1 MADDSISANAGARS
15 PDLSRRRLIAGATTL
30 LVLPVIP
37 RFAHAASIVA
47 VRTWPADEY
56 TRVTLEMDS
65 ELKAEHFTLDGPD
78 RLVVDI
84 EGLTLNSTLNE
95 LVSKVRPNDPY
106 IGAVRVGQNRPNVVR
121 MVLDLKQ
128 PVAPQIFTLKPIG
141 EYKYRLV
148 LDLYPKVAQD
158 PLLALMDTK
167 DPDPLAD
174 VLEQLAQQTNEAPI
188 PSVQGQTVP
197 QTARKPDLPSPPA
210 SSGSAPSRPAPA
222 RPTTPAPAPAPS
234 PRRNRNILVALDP
247 GHGGEDPGA
256 IGRSGTREKD
266 IVLAIARRLK
276 KLIDATPGMQAYIT
290 RDGDYFLPL
299 HVRVQ
304 KARRVKADLFVS
316 IHADAW
322 IKPTARGSSVY
333 ALSQTGATS
342 TMARLMAKRENEAD
356 LIGGVNLGTHNAQVA
371 KVLLDL
377 STAAQI
383 NDSIRVGGKIL
394 NEIGKIN
401 RLHKRQVERAGF
413 AVLRAPDI
421 PSILVETAFI
431 SNPTEEKLLRS
442 SSYQDQ
448 VARAMLAGIQGYFRD
463 SPALAQR

>member
-1 MADDSISANAGARS
+1 MADDSISRGAGSA
-15 PDLSRRRLIAGATTL
+15 DFNLDRRRLIAGATTL
-30 LVLPVIP
+30 LVLPVVP
-37 RFAHAASIVA
+37 RIANAASIVA

-84 EGLTLNSTLNE
+84 QGLTLNTTLNE
-95 LVSKVRPNDPY
+95 LISKVRPDDPY
-106 IGAVRVGQNRPNVVR
+106 IGTVRVGQNRPDVVR
-121 MVLDLKQ
+121 LVLDLKQ

-158 PLLALMDTK
+158 PLMAILDSK

-174 VLEQLAQQTNEAPI
+174 VLEQLAQQNSDAPI

-197 QTARKPDLPSPPA
+197 QVAKKPDLPSPP
-210 SSGSAPSRPAPA
+210 SGAAKPRSAP
-222 RPTTPAPAPAPS
+222 TPAPAPTNKRS
-234 PRRNRNILVALDP
+234 GHILVALDP

-256 IGRSGTREKD
+256 IGRAGTREKD
-266 IVLAIARRLK
+266 IVLSIARRLK
-276 KLIDATPGMQAYIT
+276 RMIDATPGMKAYLT
-290 RDGDYFLPL
+290 RDGDYFVPL

-304 KARRVKADLFVS
+304 KARRVKADLFIS

-333 ALSQTGATS
+333 ALSQNGATS
-342 TMARLMAKRENEAD
+342 TMARMMAKRENDAD
-356 LIGGVNLGTHNAQVA
+356 LVGGVNLGSHNAQVA

-383 NDSIRVGGKIL
+383 NDSIRVGGKVL
-394 NEIGKIN
+394 QEIGRIN

-413 AVLRAPDI
+413 AVLKAPDI

-442 SSYQDQ
+442 SKYQDQ
-448 VARAMLAGIQGYFRD
+448 VARAMLQGIQGYFKD
-463 SPALAQR
+463 SPALARRS

>member
-1 MADDSISANAGARS
+1 M
-15 PDLSRRRLIAGATTL
+15 
-30 LVLPVIP
+30 
-37 RFAHAASIVA
+37 
-47 VRTWPADEY
+47 
-56 TRVTLEMDS
+56 
-65 ELKAEHFTLDGPD
+65 
-78 RLVVDI
+78 
-84 EGLTLNSTLNE
+84 TLNRTLNE
-95 LVSKVRPNDPY
+95 LVSKVRANDPY
-106 IGAVRVGQNRPNVVR
+106 INTVRVGQNRPGVVR
-121 MVLDLKQ
+121 LVLDLKQ

-158 PLLALMDTK
+158 PLLAIMDSK

-174 VLEQLAQQTNEAPI
+174 VLEQLAQQSHEAPV
-188 PSVQGQTVP
+188 PSVQGQTLP
-197 QTARKPDLPSPPA
+197 PTARKPDLPSPPRA
-210 SSGSAPSRPAPA
+210 TEKPR
-222 RPTTPAPAPAPS
+222 PAPAPAPAPA
-234 PRRNRNILVALDP
+234 PRRTGHILVALDP

-276 KLIDATPGMQAYIT
+276 RMIDSTPGMKAYLT
-290 RDGDYFLPL
+290 RDGDYFVPL

-322 IKPTARGSSVY
+322 VKPTARGSSVY
-333 ALSQTGATS
+333 ALSQNGATS
-342 TMARLMAKRENEAD
+342 TMARIMAKRENDAD

-383 NDSIRVGGKIL
+383 NDSIRVGSKVL
-394 NEIGKIN
+394 SEIGKIN

-413 AVLRAPDI
+413 AVLKAPDI

-442 SSYQDQ
+442 GKYQDQ
-448 VARAMLAGIQGYFRD
+448 VARAMLSGIENYFRD
-463 SPALAQR
+463 SPALARRS